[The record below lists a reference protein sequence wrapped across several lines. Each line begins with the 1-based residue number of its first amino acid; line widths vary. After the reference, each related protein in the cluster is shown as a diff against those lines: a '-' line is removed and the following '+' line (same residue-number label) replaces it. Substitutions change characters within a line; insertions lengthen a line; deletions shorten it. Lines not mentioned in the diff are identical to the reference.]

1 MLANGQLLQNRY
13 RVEKQ
18 IGQGGMGAVYIATD
32 ERFGS
37 TVAIKET
44 LFTDEKFLKAF
55 EREAR
60 LLNSLRHSALP
71 RVSDHF
77 VEGNGQFLVMEY
89 IAGEDLC
96 EQIEE
101 DGKIFSVDEVL
112 NWADQL
118 LDALDYL
125 HSQAMPVIH
134 RDIKPQN
141 LKLTPQG
148 QVILLDFGLAKGNV
162 TNPDSAT
169 AAKSIVGYSRN
180 YASLEQIQG
189 TGTDPRSDLYS
200 LAATIYHLLSGQPP
214 ADALTRAMNVLSEKQ
229 DPLVPITKLRAE
241 VSLPVAHILHESLA
255 LNANQRPESASEM
268 RRLIN
273 EAKEIDSAESA
284 ETFVRQPVNTNL
296 FTQKTQIQT
305 DFGDLKQSDIK
316 TESFPDSLSKE
327 TRLRPHLITGD
338 FEEKTKIK
346 SETENV
352 KPKPKRRGLAIG
364 ATLGSLVLIG
374 CGASVAYLYSPETF
388 GLNGNYGTSA
398 NERKAVISNNN
409 APSNVVLV
417 EVNSNTANSESD
429 ANTNVPN
436 PVISE
441 KTEIKS
447 KETEETKQTQT
458 KTTETTKTE
467 TQSPKT
473 QTKIETVSPK
483 NDKTTVTEP
492 DVPDNIPP
500 PKMKNGKEFPLEV
513 WRKMNPRQRQQLKR
527 ALEMERQQDQQEQ
540 RERQQRPNRPPPPT
554 PY

>member
-1 MLANGQLLQNRY
+1 MIREGEVLQNRY

-89 IAGEDLC
+89 IAGEDLS

-101 DGKIFSVDEVL
+101 EGKVFSVDIVL
-112 NWADQL
+112 NWVDQL

-148 QVILLDFGLAKGNV
+148 QIILLDFGLAKGNA

-200 LAATIYHLLSGQPP
+200 LAATIYHLLGGQPP
-214 ADALTRAMNVLSEKQ
+214 TDALTRAMNVLSDRE
-229 DPLVPITKLRAE
+229 DPLVPITKLRTDIP
-241 VSLPVAHILHESLA
+241 LTVAHILHESLD
-255 LNANQRPESASEM
+255 LNANQRPLSAKEM
-268 RRLIN
+268 RRLLT
-273 EAKEIDSAESA
+273 EAKENEFLGQSS
-284 ETFVRQPVNTNL
+284 ETAIHKPVNTNL
-296 FTQKTQIQT
+296 LNQKTQIQPEL
-305 DFGDLKQSDIK
+305 GGLKQSQIK
-316 TESFPDSLSKE
+316 TETFPEGLSKE
-327 TRLRPHLITGD
+327 TRLRPQLITGD
-338 FEEKTKIK
+338 FEEKTKIHADA
-346 SETENV
+346 ENV
-352 KPKPKRRGLAIG
+352 KTKPKRRGLAIA
-364 ATLGSLVLIG
+364 ATLGSLILIG
-374 CGASVAYLYSPETF
+374 SGASAVYLYSPEAF
-388 GLNGNYGTSA
+388 GLKSDNA
-398 NERKAVISNNN
+398 NTVSERKVVISNNN
-409 APSNVVLV
+409 APANLVLA
-417 EVNSNTANSESD
+417 ESNSNIANSD
-429 ANTNVPN
+429 TNANSSAENS
-436 PVISE
+436 VISE
-441 KTEIKS
+441 KTEIKEPV
-447 KETEETKQTQT
+447 KQTEETKKAQT
-458 KTTETTKTE
+458 KTSETTKNE
-467 TQSPKT
+467 TPQTKT
-473 QTKIETVSPK
+473 QTMTETSSPK
-483 NDKTTVTEP
+483 NDSTTAAGTAAP
-492 DVPDNIPP
+492 NDVPQPKAKDGREIPP
-500 PKMKNGKEFPLEV
+500 EV
-513 WRKMNPRQRQQLKR
+513 WRKMTPRQRQQLRR
-527 ALEMERQQDQQEQ
+527 ALELQRQQEQ
-540 RERQQRPNRPPPPT
+540 QEQPERPKRPPPPS